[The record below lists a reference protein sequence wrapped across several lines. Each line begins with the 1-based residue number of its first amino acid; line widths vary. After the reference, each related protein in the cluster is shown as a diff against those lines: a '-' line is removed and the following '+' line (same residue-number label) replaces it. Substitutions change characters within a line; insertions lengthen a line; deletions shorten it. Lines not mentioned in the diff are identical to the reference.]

1 MVPRRP
7 EAPAIPAVTG
17 RRALTAGL
25 GMAVAAA
32 LPARAAETTPESS
45 FERIRRTGILRISAL
60 PGEAPFFRKDLITGE
75 WSGASMRMARSI
87 AETMGVRLD
96 YVEGTYASSVLDLQT
111 NKVDLAFALQPTPA
125 RALAIG
131 FTRPYYMHPFAIVSR
146 PDFPARTWA
155 ELNRPEVRVI
165 TLTGSSLDPI
175 LRRYAPNAT
184 RIGVHNGDEAV
195 LALQSGHGDCVGY
208 ALIQALAVSSKLPEY
223 SRVVL
228 IRNPVVSLP
237 SGMGVQEES
246 DRRFRDF
253 LDSWSDYNNGARVI
267 TGWIREGL
275 LDMGVRPGAIPDDA
289 DL

>member
-1 MVPRRP
+1 MTSRRS
-7 EAPAIPAVTG
+7 
-17 RRALTAGL
+17 LTAGL
-25 GMAVAAA
+25 GIAVAAA
-32 LPARAAETTPESS
+32 LPARAAETIAEST
-45 FERIRRTGILRISAL
+45 FDRIRRTGILRISAL
-60 PGEAPFFRKDLITGE
+60 PGEAPFFHKDLVTGE
-75 WSGASMRMARSI
+75 WTGTAIQMASSI
-87 AETMGVRLD
+87 AEAMSAKLA
-96 YVEGTYASSVLDLQT
+96 YVEGTYSSSVLDLQA
-111 NKVDLAFALQPTPA
+111 NKVDLGFALQPTPA

-146 PDFPARTWA
+146 PDFQPRTWA
-155 ELNRPEVRVI
+155 ELNRPEVRFI

-175 LRRYAPNAT
+175 LRRYAPNVT

-195 LALQSGHGDCVGY
+195 LALQSGHGDCAGY
-208 ALIQALAVSSKLPEY
+208 GLIQALAVSSKLPDF

-228 IRNPVVSLP
+228 IRNPVVALP
-237 SGMGVQEES
+237 SGMGVQEEP

-275 LDMGVRPGAIPDDA
+275 YAMGVKPEAIPADA